1 MVSDFKLIPDNEY
14 HLTHSGQYCHTY
26 DSKGL
31 TAFKEGVYRFIGQ
44 ISLDN
49 KSKRNIFYSSSE
61 NCRYVMF
68 SISEP
73 HKYAKPVKD
82 RELLE
87 KVIKMEEEL
96 KELKKQLK

>member
-1 MVSDFKLIPDNEY
+1 MVSEFKLIPNNEY
-14 HLTHSGQYCHTY
+14 HLTHTGQYCHTY
-26 DSKGL
+26 SSEGMVP
-31 TAFKEGVYRFIGQ
+31 FKEGIYTFIGQ

-49 KSKRNIFYSSSE
+49 KSKRNIFYTSSG
-61 NCRYVMF
+61 NCKYVMF
-68 SISEP
+68 GASDP

-87 KVIKMEEEL
+87 KVIAMEEEL